1 MVPGAAARAHRAEV
15 HATSTSGAVYVEFLF
30 VCLPVFV
37 FFLCLWQLS
46 ILFYAT
52 LVVDHAAFSAA
63 RAAAVVAA
71 ECPRNVGDGDP
82 LTVNTLTDARKKY
95 VKAAAYVALTPLV
108 LDGTL
113 GVDDVLPVVQYPETL
128 GGADMGK
135 TGMSPAYEPMTATS
149 VSNVR
154 VRVNA
159 MFVCNIA
166 IANAIVCNGLLNK
179 VAGSLTPA
187 SLPLSSEAVFPFQG
201 ATYTYASTCE

>member
-1 MVPGAAARAHRAEV
+1 MDARADAPTGRNLLR
-15 HATSTSGAVYVEFLF
+15 SSGGAVYVEFLIAF
-30 VCLPVFV
+30 MPFFV

-52 LVVDHAAFSAA
+52 LVVDHAAFAAA

-71 ECPRNVGDGDP
+71 ECPRNVGDTDP
-82 LTVNTLTDARKKY
+82 FTVNTLTEARKKH
-95 VKAAAYVALTPLV
+95 VKAAAYVALTPLI

-113 GVDDVLPVVQYPETL
+113 GVDDVVPIVQYPDKL
-128 GGADMGK
+128 GGVDLGK
-135 TGMSPAYEPMTATS
+135 SGIGPSFEPMTPTS

-159 MFVCNIA
+159 MFICKIA
-166 IANAIVCNGLLNK
+166 IANALVCNGLTAKLSGG
-179 VAGSLTPA
+179 VAPA
-187 SLPLSSEAVFPFQG
+187 SMPLSAEGVFPFQG